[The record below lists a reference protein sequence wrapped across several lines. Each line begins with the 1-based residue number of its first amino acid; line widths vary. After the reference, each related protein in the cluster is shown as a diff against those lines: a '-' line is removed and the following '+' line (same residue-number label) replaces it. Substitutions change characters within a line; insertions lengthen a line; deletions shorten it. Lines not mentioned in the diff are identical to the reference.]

1 MLLGWLYYKSQTAT
15 SARADGGDATFEEDW
30 RSRYFVLELGIN
42 RVDVGVSV
50 CSAQLASYA
59 SDSEMAYAEHIP
71 LENVA
76 SVSLAADKQA
86 SWGGVK
92 FLLRTE
98 ERDWEMAAANEA
110 TAKEWVEILNSIP
123 RPFVPGRPFRNDA
136 TSVWCFEI

>member
-1 MLLGWLYYKSQTAT
+1 M
-15 SARADGGDATFEEDW
+15 
-30 RSRYFVLELGIN
+30 LELGIN

-71 LENVA
+71 LENVVT
-76 SVSLAADKQA
+76 VSLGTDKQE

-110 TAKEWVEILNSIP
+110 IAKEWVEILNSIP

-136 TSVWCFEI
+136 ASVWCFEI